1 MYWRSELEAL
11 TPALRLQLRCSRT
24 AGRFSSQE
32 LREQLTKLPKEA
44 EMRDLDL

>member
-1 MYWRSELEAL
+1 MEVRAGGLDPRAS
-11 TPALRLQLRCSRT
+11 PP